1 LYEFNL
7 INNNKMDILVLL
19 MLMIG
24 IIFISISWF
33 KNELQCPPPKVIYKY
48 IPANV
53 IDTQFS
59 KENLPTNIYGD
70 MFNND
75 NVWVGGTTMSMGK
88 TVVLSTP
95 PPKQTETQSVESSKQ
110 TTIPKPVPY
119 MSMTPTTT
127 ISPLYTGPITKQ

>member
-1 LYEFNL
+1 
-7 INNNKMDILVLL
+7 MLVLL

-33 KNELQCPPPKVIYKY
+33 KNELKCPPPKVIYKY

-59 KENLPTNIYGD
+59 KENLPSNIYGD

-88 TVVLSTP
+88 TVASSI
-95 PPKQTETQSVESSKQ
+95 PKQTESTESNKQ
-110 TTIPKPVPY
+110 TT
-119 MSMTPTTT
+119 T
-127 ISPLYTGPITKQ
+127 SPLYTGPITKQ

>member
-1 LYEFNL
+1 
-7 INNNKMDILVLL
+7 
-19 MLMIG
+19 
-24 IIFISISWF
+24 
-33 KNELQCPPPKVIYKY
+33 
-48 IPANV
+48 
-53 IDTQFS
+53 
-59 KENLPTNIYGD
+59 